1 MLNKLNL
8 TKQSRWLLLLLL
20 LTGGALRWQLSRDQ
34 MLHQWDEK
42 FHALVAKNMMETPLS
57 PRLYQTA
64 VLPYDYKLWYQNHI
78 WLHKQPLPLWL
89 MAGSYKLFGV
99 SEFSTRI
106 PSLVLSTCLILILY
120 QLAKRLYSQKVALL
134 SAFFL
139 CVNGLVIE
147 LGAGRVATDHYDLL
161 FLVFISAAIFAAHLQ
176 AERQGDLLAL
186 LSGILIGCALL
197 TKWLPALIVLPVHFY
212 FLKQAAASKKNIA
225 RALLL
230 SGLSLLTIALPWQIY
245 ILMTYPAE
253 ARYEYFHHWLHL
265 ASELEGHKDAGWW
278 YYLDKLRINYSEIV
292 YLPLIYFIWKLKKEK
307 VNWNQNMALLIWILI
322 PLIFFSFAKTKMQGY
337 VLFIC
342 PALFM
347 ISADFFFQ
355 VKDLQFKK
363 LSPRLRP
370 SLVLLVQ
377 LLMLLLPLRYCYERT
392 AFGSQAPQVNPET
405 EAYKHLP
412 GGDGK
417 TIVLNVKW
425 PIEFMFYTGYIAY
438 RQDHLNAE
446 EQELVSQSGYSV
458 KYLRGSGTLT
468 HLE

>member
-34 MLHQWDEK
+34 MLHQRDEK

-161 FLVFISAAIFAAHLQ
+161 FL
-176 AERQGDLLAL
+176 G
-186 LSGILIGCALL
+186 G
-197 TKWLPALIVLPVHFY
+197 
-212 FLKQAAASKKNIA
+212 
-225 RALLL
+225 
-230 SGLSLLTIALPWQIY
+230 
-245 ILMTYPAE
+245 
-253 ARYEYFHHWLHL
+253 
-265 ASELEGHKDAGWW
+265 
-278 YYLDKLRINYSEIV
+278 
-292 YLPLIYFIWKLKKEK
+292 
-307 VNWNQNMALLIWILI
+307 
-322 PLIFFSFAKTKMQGY
+322 
-337 VLFIC
+337 
-342 PALFM
+342 
-347 ISADFFFQ
+347 
-355 VKDLQFKK
+355 
-363 LSPRLRP
+363 
-370 SLVLLVQ
+370 
-377 LLMLLLPLRYCYERT
+377 
-392 AFGSQAPQVNPET
+392 ET
-405 EAYKHLP
+405 
-412 GGDGK
+412 
-417 TIVLNVKW
+417 
-425 PIEFMFYTGYIAY
+425 
-438 RQDHLNAE
+438 R
-446 EQELVSQSGYSV
+446 
-458 KYLRGSGTLT
+458 
-468 HLE
+468 

>member
-1 MLNKLNL
+1 MWNNFNW
-8 TKQSRWLLLLLL
+8 TKRAPLILFLLLLA
-20 LTGGALRWQLSRDQ
+20 GGALRWQLSRDQ
-34 MLHQWDEK
+34 VLHQWDEK
-42 FHALVAKNMMETPLS
+42 FHALVAKNMMEEPLT
-57 PRLYQTA
+57 PRLYKTA
-64 VLPYDYKLWYQNHI
+64 LLPYDYRLWYQNHI

-89 MAGSYKLFGV
+89 MAASYRLFGV

-139 CVNGLVIE
+139 SVNGLVIE

-161 FLVFISAAIFAAHLQ
+161 FLVFITSAIFVAHLQ
-176 AERQGDLLAL
+176 AERQSAWLAV
-186 LSGILIGCALL
+186 LSGVLVGCALL
-197 TKWLPALIVLPVHFY
+197 TKWLPALIVLPVHF
-212 FLKQAAASKKNIA
+212 FLLKQATANKKIII
-225 RALLL
+225 RSLLL
-230 SGLSLLTIALPWQIY
+230 SGLSLLAIALPWQIY

-278 YYLDKLRINYSEIV
+278 YYLDKIRINYSEII
-292 YLPLIYFIWKLKKEK
+292 YLPLLVFVLRLNKDTTNLNRNLALFIW
-307 VNWNQNMALLIWILI
+307 IFI

-337 VLFIC
+337 ILFIC

-405 EAYKHLP
+405 EAYKHLS

-438 RQDHLNAE
+438 RKDHLSPE
-446 EQELVSQSGYSV
+446 EQDLVRKSGYSV
-458 KYLRGSGTLT
+458 KYLRGSGTFT